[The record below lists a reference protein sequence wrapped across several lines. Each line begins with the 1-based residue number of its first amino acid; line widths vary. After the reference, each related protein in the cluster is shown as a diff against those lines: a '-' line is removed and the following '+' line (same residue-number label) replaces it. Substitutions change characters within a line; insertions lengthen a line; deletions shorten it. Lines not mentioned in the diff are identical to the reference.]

1 MWGIKDAQRV
11 FNKMQGFGDIYN
23 QLGNKLVDKNL
34 HLHLTFELQEL
45 KDVYLMLL
53 PKTLLEEPFSWSWE

>member
-1 MWGIKDAQRV
+1 
-11 FNKMQGFGDIYN
+11 MQGFGDIYN